1 MGINWK
7 HRKVI
12 VSIVM
17 CVLLCVTAITAMMY
31 TAFGAGSSN
40 IKNVNAIQVY
50 SNDKAGSAD
59 TSEGTDT
66 TGNMDKAGSTDTTGN
81 ADTPG
86 VSKLAASDNV
96 LEGYC
101 TFYDYVVAPYKGNV
115 YGWGYKEYPKRSINT
130 SSNYADNGKPKL
142 TVGTIDQ
149 NFRANQHNCYVNG
162 LNVNTCIYYNG
173 GIKTTGSFSGVKK
186 DYMNASQGIIYGLDK
201 ENYKNVLFNVDE
213 PGLFSDAKKTG
224 KTIYNNY
231 KLTFDK
237 QDNGNDSSTYTLKSV
252 TSPSGD
258 VTLAGDNFFPL
269 NNADSNVLDCGYNA
283 ADGQKGTNY
292 YFGMRYDIS
301 FSLNGYTG
309 DLLYKFTGDDDLWVF
324 VDGEL
329 VLDLGG
335 IHPECGGDVDL
346 WQTGPI
352 ARELQTVASR
362 DKVNMSTNHTITV
375 LYMERGGN
383 ASNCNM
389 KFIVPNSARIDIADS
404 GNLNFKKIDD
414 RGNGLANAVFGI
426 TSKDNKENALTKTS
440 VSDKNGIVSFDNLP
454 VGKYILKEITA
465 PDGYTGSGEEYNVE
479 VVLDENDSST
489 AIATLTDNSGNV
501 IAVTRTKVQ
510 YIDGKKSYAVENV
523 FNSSIVNTRNVSIED
538 FIVDKQVR
546 VEDWDNRTYKINLMT
561 GISNNNG
568 SYAEGDVIN
577 NVIIRDYIDSRFDII
592 ADNNEIVTAD
602 KAADQPYSVNGG
614 NIKYDKERNLLYVE
628 WDNQSVQYSD
638 SKLYTWEKS
647 IFVKAKDNYIEG
659 SIMVN
664 KDLKKNSKI
673 RTVNM
678 MIQSALIII
687 LIVLVA
693 NMMVEIKNLQ
703 GTARVINYAGLVR
716 GATQRVVKLEVI
728 GNSDDELI
736 EYLDDVLAD
745 LKYEDGEYNLV
756 SLRDTDYQKKLDIQI
771 DYWGKLKN
779 EINNVRENGVDNSDI
794 VDMSEM
800 YFSLAD
806 QTVSAA
812 ERYSE
817 GIADNIHFIE
827 TITVI
832 DMAGLLLLIII
843 QMIQAIIIVRK
854 NKVLEQKAYLDAH
867 TGLPNKSRCEE
878 VFHDLRFLD
887 RNVACIMF
895 DLNNLKIAND
905 TLGHSVGDQL
915 IVNFANILRNVI
927 PSKEFVGRY
936 GGDEF
941 VAVIR
946 DMPKED
952 VIGVLEKLKE
962 KVEDFNDHGKNIKI
976 SYAYGWAFSDDYTE
990 CTLRTLFDRAD
1001 KHMYENK
1008 RLVKLAQQ

>member
-213 PGLFSDAKKTG
+213 PGLFSDDKKTG

-426 TSKDNKENALTKTS
+426 TSKDNKENALAKTS

-465 PDGYTGSGEEYNVE
+465 PDGYTGSDEEYNVE

-647 IFVKAKDNYIEG
+647 IFVKAKDNYIGGNNVTTNASASGVIINGGIKEF
-659 SIMVN
+659 
-664 KDLKKNSKI
+664 DTP
-673 RTVNM
+673 TVN
-678 MIQSALIII
+678 
-687 LIVLVA
+687 VKV
-693 NMMVEIKNLQ
+693 N
-703 GTARVINYAGLVR
+703 GT
-716 GATQRVVKLEVI
+716 
-728 GNSDDELI
+728 
-736 EYLDDVLAD
+736 
-745 LKYEDGEYNLV
+745 LKC
-756 SLRDTDYQKKLDIQI
+756 
-771 DYWGKLKN
+771 
-779 EINNVRENGVDNSDI
+779 RENVIFYGENITSADYE
-794 VDMSEM
+794 MSEM
-800 YFSLAD
+800 FKLNGNIREDGNALTEQDYYTEWYEDNNGALGSVITKAD
-806 QTVSAA
+806 VINRINSNASTGSDSVYYVKGFYNVTPVSNSDECTINTDGHIASGIIYNNDEPGDHYGSDCACYRIKVVKGQLDITKYIDEQYIDNKVIRANQTFIFRIEQYGVVNEDNTENKGALEAVFYATASFDANGDVLSATSTVTGLKKGF
-812 ERYSE
+812 YSVIE
-817 GIADNIHFIE
+817 EESWTPEYTLIKKSDNYSGNDSYKECEDIFIGKRIDGTKPEFFGLDKLHYGNIADG
-827 TITVI
+827 
-832 DMAGLLLLIII
+832 DKA
-843 QMIQAIIIVRK
+843 QA
-854 NKVLEQKAYLDAH
+854 DF
-867 TGLPNKSRCEE
+867 S
-878 VFHDLRFLD
+878 
-887 RNVACIMF
+887 
-895 DLNNLKIAND
+895 
-905 TLGHSVGDQL
+905 
-915 IVNFANILRNVI
+915 NVI
-927 PSKEFVGRY
+927 KKNYNWLRDAAS
-936 GGDEF
+936 
-941 VAVIR
+941 AVNKFIR
-946 DMPKED
+946 
-952 VIGVLEKLKE
+952 
-962 KVEDFNDHGKNIKI
+962 
-976 SYAYGWAFSDDYTE
+976 
-990 CTLRTLFDRAD
+990 
-1001 KHMYENK
+1001 
-1008 RLVKLAQQ
+1008 

>member
-1 MGINWK
+1 M
-7 HRKVI
+7 
-12 VSIVM
+12 
-17 CVLLCVTAITAMMY
+17 
-31 TAFGAGSSN
+31 
-40 IKNVNAIQVY
+40 Y

-81 ADTPG
+81 ADTPS

-149 NFRANQHNCYVNG
+149 NFRANQHNCYVNS

-173 GIKTTGSFSGVKK
+173 GIKTTGSFSGIKK
-186 DYMNASQGIIYGLDK
+186 DYMNASQGIIEGLDK

-404 GNLNFKKIDD
+404 GNLNFKRLMI
-414 RGNGLANAVFGI
+414 GVMGLLMQCL
-426 TSKDNKENALTKTS
+426 EL
-440 VSDKNGIVSFDNLP
+440 
-454 VGKYILKEITA
+454 
-465 PDGYTGSGEEYNVE
+465 
-479 VVLDENDSST
+479 
-489 AIATLTDNSGNV
+489 
-501 IAVTRTKVQ
+501 
-510 YIDGKKSYAVENV
+510 
-523 FNSSIVNTRNVSIED
+523 
-538 FIVDKQVR
+538 QV
-546 VEDWDNRTYKINLMT
+546 K
-561 GISNNNG
+561 
-568 SYAEGDVIN
+568 
-577 NVIIRDYIDSRFDII
+577 IIR
-592 ADNNEIVTAD
+592 
-602 KAADQPYSVNGG
+602 KM
-614 NIKYDKERNLLYVE
+614 L
-628 WDNQSVQYSD
+628 
-638 SKLYTWEKS
+638 
-647 IFVKAKDNYIEG
+647 
-659 SIMVN
+659 
-664 KDLKKNSKI
+664 
-673 RTVNM
+673 
-678 MIQSALIII
+678 
-687 LIVLVA
+687 
-693 NMMVEIKNLQ
+693 
-703 GTARVINYAGLVR
+703 
-716 GATQRVVKLEVI
+716 
-728 GNSDDELI
+728 
-736 EYLDDVLAD
+736 
-745 LKYEDGEYNLV
+745 
-756 SLRDTDYQKKLDIQI
+756 
-771 DYWGKLKN
+771 
-779 EINNVRENGVDNSDI
+779 
-794 VDMSEM
+794 
-800 YFSLAD
+800 
-806 QTVSAA
+806 
-812 ERYSE
+812 
-817 GIADNIHFIE
+817 
-827 TITVI
+827 
-832 DMAGLLLLIII
+832 
-843 QMIQAIIIVRK
+843 
-854 NKVLEQKAYLDAH
+854 
-867 TGLPNKSRCEE
+867 
-878 VFHDLRFLD
+878 
-887 RNVACIMF
+887 
-895 DLNNLKIAND
+895 
-905 TLGHSVGDQL
+905 
-915 IVNFANILRNVI
+915 
-927 PSKEFVGRY
+927 
-936 GGDEF
+936 
-941 VAVIR
+941 
-946 DMPKED
+946 
-952 VIGVLEKLKE
+952 
-962 KVEDFNDHGKNIKI
+962 
-976 SYAYGWAFSDDYTE
+976 
-990 CTLRTLFDRAD
+990 
-1001 KHMYENK
+1001 
-1008 RLVKLAQQ
+1008 